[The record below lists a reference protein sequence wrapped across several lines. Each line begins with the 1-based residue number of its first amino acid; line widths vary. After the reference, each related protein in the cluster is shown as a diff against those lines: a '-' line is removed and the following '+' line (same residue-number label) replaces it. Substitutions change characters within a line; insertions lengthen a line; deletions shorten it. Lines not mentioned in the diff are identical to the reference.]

1 MKTSNILLIVLFVI
15 SISLTSAV
23 PIMFNLKLKN
33 GDFVENRETGQY
45 KQQKFGAAKFI
56 FLNGLGTGI
65 LVPSD
70 SLMLESEASQS
81 RNITTDLRG
90 DTLFIRSNVSENN
103 VLTRPNFKLYLTGA
117 ELIQCTD
124 TNIELKGAVI
134 PEQARSYHIDLFNSN
149 LVIKGRDTDLTP
161 YRQFFDQLFIK
172 GKERSQIDFSSQLS
186 IRNLD
191 LVNIQHTLI
200 DGSSVAIDEINTM
213 FDPKAIVKMK
223 SLRGTIE
230 ISATP

>member
-56 FLNGLGTGI
+56 FLNGLGSCI
-65 LVPSD
+65 LIPS

>member
-1 MKTSNILLIVLFVI
+1 
-15 SISLTSAV
+15 
-23 PIMFNLKLKN
+23 
-33 GDFVENRETGQY
+33 VENRETGQY

-56 FLNGLGTGI
+56 FLNGLGSCI
-65 LVPSD
+65 LIPSD

-81 RNITTDLRG
+81 KNITTNRSG
-90 DTLFIRSNVSENN
+90 DTLVIRNDAPENN
-103 VLTRPNFKLYLTGA
+103 ELTKPNFKLYLAGA

-134 PEQARSYHIDLFNSN
+134 PEQARSYHIDLFNSS
-149 LVIKGRDTDLTP
+149 LVIKGRDTGLTP

-200 DGSSVAIDEINTM
+200 DGSSVAIDEINTTY
-213 FDPKAIVKMK
+213 DPKAIVKMK
-223 SLRGTIE
+223 SHRGAIE
-230 ISATP
+230 ISADP

>member
-1 MKTSNILLIVLFVI
+1 MKTSTILLIVLFVI

-33 GDFVENRETGQY
+33 GEFMENRETGQY
-45 KQQKFGAAKFI
+45 KQQKFNAAKFI
-56 FLNGLGTGI
+56 FLNGLGSGI
-65 LVPSD
+65 LIPSD

-81 RNITTDLRG
+81 KNITTNRSR
-90 DTLFIRSNVSENN
+90 DTLFIRNDAPENN
-103 VLTRPNFKLYLTGA
+103 ELTKPNFKLYLTGA
-117 ELIQCTD
+117 ELIRCTD

-149 LVIKGRDTDLTP
+149 LVIKGRDTSLTP

-172 GKERSQIDFSSQLS
+172 GKERSQIDFASQLS

-200 DGSSVAIDEINTM
+200 DGSSVAIDEINTTY
-213 FDPKAIVKMK
+213 DPKAIVKMK
-223 SLRGTIE
+223 SNRGAIE
-230 ISATP
+230 ISAVP

>member
-45 KQQKFGAAKFI
+45 KQKFGAAKFI
-56 FLNGLGTGI
+56 FLNGLGSGI

>member
-1 MKTSNILLIVLFVI
+1 MKTSTILLIVLFVI

-33 GDFVENRETGQY
+33 GEFMENRETGQY
-45 KQQKFGAAKFI
+45 KQQKFNAAKFI
-56 FLNGLGTGI
+56 FLNGLGSGI
-65 LVPSD
+65 LIPSD

-81 RNITTDLRG
+81 KNITTNRSR
-90 DTLFIRSNVSENN
+90 DTLFIRNDAPENN
-103 VLTRPNFKLYLTGA
+103 ELTKPNFKLYLTGA
-117 ELIQCTD
+117 ELIRCTD

-149 LVIKGRDTDLTP
+149 LVIKGRDTSLTP

-172 GKERSQIDFSSQLS
+172 GKERSQIDFASQLS

-200 DGSSVAIDEINTM
+200 DGSS
-213 FDPKAIVKMK
+213 
-223 SLRGTIE
+223 
-230 ISATP
+230 